1 MSMRKDVYEIFCVRE
16 DKINYSVVARQ
27 YDVDPRTVK
36 AVYLRA
42 QSDKTTVVSKLHSRR
57 SKLDVCQDIIEDKYA
72 AGCSARSIYAFI
84 VEKDFTGKCAIVKD
98 YCRCFRKPQ
107 TKKATIRVEHTIGL
121 SAQVD

>member
-1 MSMRKDVYEIFCVRE
+1 MRKDVYEIFCVRE

-42 QSDKTTVVSKLHSRR
+42 QSDKTTVVRKLHSRR

-72 AGCSARSIYAFI
+72 AGCSARLIYAFI
-84 VEKDFTGKCAIVKD
+84 FEKDFTGKCAIVKD
-98 YCRCFRKPQ
+98 YCRRFRKPQ
-107 TKKATIRVEHTIGL
+107 TKKATIRVDHTIGL